1 MLFLSSATSIVL
13 SGMLAYPVGEAV
25 LGRRPSLG
33 ETWRRTR
40 RMVPRLLRLCVVLVL
55 PPTIVFGALIALVVW
70 GFAGGLPALGV
81 VGVLGVAVL
90 TVAMVWVGTKVAL
103 ATPALVLEDIGAIP
117 ALRRAWWLTTGLFW
131 RTLGIL
137 LLSGVLIGIVQY
149 VLSVVIQLGGMLL
162 GLAARLD
169 AGQQLC
175 RRGDRHRHGGGQRA
189 RRLASGILTQ
199 PFLAAVTALLYTDSR
214 IRREGFDL
222 ALARAAA
229 ADAGNAAGARWADA
243 LPAPFAVHLP
253 VGVPARLDPDNGQA
267 RRWLTEELARPPYS
281 EHNDPI
287 SRLLHA
293 IKRAID
299 GLLTV
304 DPSTSTALAT
314 APSRGPSRPSWS
326 PCCCSRCATC
336 AARHGPGP
344 RPPRCSAASA

>member
-1 MLFLSSATSIVL
+1 MAGTGQPPWQPAWGAAAASHKPGIIALRPLGLGDIVEGGFASLRRNPRTFLGLALLTSLAVLVLAGLLFLVGYLVAGALQSPDTLDTFLAFGLTSYVAVMLFLSSATSIVL

-162 GLAARLD
+162 GLAAASMLGSSS
-169 AGQQLC
+169 AEEATAIVMVVVSVLG
-175 RRGDRHRHGGGQRA
+175 A
-189 RRLASGILTQ
+189 LASGILTQ

-229 ADAGNAAGARWADA
+229 ADAGNAG
-243 LPAPFAVHLP
+243 
-253 VGVPARLDPDNGQA
+253 
-267 RRWLTEELARPPYS
+267 
-281 EHNDPI
+281 
-287 SRLLHA
+287 
-293 IKRAID
+293 
-299 GLLTV
+299 
-304 DPSTSTALAT
+304 
-314 APSRGPSRPSWS
+314 RGPL
-326 PCCCSRCATC
+326 
-336 AARHGPGP
+336 G
-344 RPPRCSAASA
+344 

>member
-1 MLFLSSATSIVL
+1 
-13 SGMLAYPVGEAV
+13 V
-25 LGRRPSLG
+25 LGRRPSVG

-40 RMVPRLLRLCVVLVL
+40 RMVPRLLRLCLVLVL

-81 VGVLGVAVL
+81 VGLLGVAGL

-149 VLSVVIQLGGMLL
+149 VLSVAVQLGGMLL
-162 GLAARLD
+162 GLAAASML
-169 AGQQLC
+169 
-175 RRGDRHRHGGGQRA
+175 GGSSSEEATAIVMVVVSVLGG
-189 RRLASGILTQ
+189 LASGIVTQ

-229 ADAGNAAGARWADA
+229 ADAGNAGR
-243 LPAPFAVHLP
+243 
-253 VGVPARLDPDNGQA
+253 
-267 RRWLTEELARPPYS
+267 S
-281 EHNDPI
+281 
-287 SRLLHA
+287 LL
-293 IKRAID
+293 
-299 GLLTV
+299 G
-304 DPSTSTALAT
+304 
-314 APSRGPSRPSWS
+314 
-326 PCCCSRCATC
+326 
-336 AARHGPGP
+336 
-344 RPPRCSAASA
+344 